1 MINLD
6 IFWDLNDFD
15 QVEQLSLPRDK
26 ADMEI
31 WIPRINCI
39 SCIYSGDDLPYTNF
53 IIFNNGTVEAFE

>member
-6 IFWDLNDFD
+6 IFWDLNNFD

-31 WIPRINCI
+31 
-39 SCIYSGDDLPYTNF
+39 
-53 IIFNNGTVEAFE
+53 